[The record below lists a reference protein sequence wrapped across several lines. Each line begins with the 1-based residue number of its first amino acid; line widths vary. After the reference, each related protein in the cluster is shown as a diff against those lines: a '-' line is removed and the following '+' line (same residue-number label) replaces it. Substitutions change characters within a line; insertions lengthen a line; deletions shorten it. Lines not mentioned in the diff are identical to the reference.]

1 MSESENDKKKPKD
14 QTDSIE
20 DAVIIEV
27 ADVKKD
33 DAPDEA
39 PVPEDGVPVA
49 ESEPEASAE
58 DDPENETDSF
68 PDGPLETIDPRED
81 DLTTDP
87 EEDQTPNEEQ
97 PELEP
102 EKVVTPTQQPEVTR
116 QGGFVPMV
124 LGGVVAAALGFGASQ
139 FLYPNG
145 MGGADQ
151 SQAIDE
157 LTATV
162 QQQGATIARM
172 GKELE
177 AVQALPTTAD
187 VPALETLAALVDD
200 ANGAIAKVSSRVTT
214 LETRLTE
221 LEKQPVGSGPSAD
234 TVAAY
239 EREVEAMR
247 AALQKQKTEIEELV
261 NAAQQEKASA
271 ELTVKQAM
279 IRSAI
284 SRIQV
289 ALDTGKGF
297 SGAVADLKAGGVT
310 VPAILVDAADTGVP
324 SVAALS
330 EVFPAAARSAL
341 SAARKEEGSGGKAL
355 TFLRNQ
361 LGVRSLE
368 PKEGNDPDAILSR
381 AEAALND
388 GRLGDAMAELQD
400 LPELARIE
408 LTDWMALA
416 ARRADA
422 VAATE
427 TLGATVASN

>member
-20 DAVIIEV
+20 DAVIIEDG
-27 ADVKKD
+27 DVKKD
-33 DAPDEA
+33 DSPDEA
-39 PVPEDGVPVA
+39 PEPEHAAPVA
-49 ESEPEASAE
+49 ESEIEASAE
-58 DDPENETDSF
+58 VDPENETDSF

-87 EEDQTPNEEQ
+87 EEDQTSDEEQ

-102 EKVVTPTQQPEVTR
+102 EKVAPAQQPEVTR

-151 SQAIDE
+151 SQAVDE

-162 QQQGATIARM
+162 QQQGATIARL

-177 AVQALPTTAD
+177 AVQASPTTVDAPD
-187 VPALETLAALVDD
+187 METLATLVDD
-200 ANGAIAKVSSRVTT
+200 ANGAIAKVSSRASA

-239 EREVEAMR
+239 EREVDAMR
-247 AALQKQKTEIEELV
+247 AALQKQKAEIEELV

-271 ELTVKQAM
+271 ELTAKQAM
-279 IRSAI
+279 IRSAV

-297 SGAVADLKAGGVT
+297 SGSVADLKAGGVT
-310 VPAILVDAADTGVP
+310 VPTILVDVADTGVP

-330 EVFPAAARSAL
+330 EAFPEAARSAL

-388 GRLGDAMAELQD
+388 GRLGDAMAELKD

-427 TLGATVASN
+427 TLGASVASN